1 MAAPTSSVPA
11 PPARS
16 WLAPLL
22 GLAGLA
28 VALAVFHYFTGPDY
42 ALPLTAVTQLKP
54 LPVTLDS
61 VRVGLAAL
69 PVRANVYLLT
79 QTHDMGGPFVR
90 PDAAAALLVVLAGAL
105 VYYLAAITRL
115 ARAPFVVGMALV
127 IFLLMSLNTDQL
139 GIFGEGQRQYFLIL
153 LLMALGLPAYG
164 FHAFWPAVPL
174 GRRLLA
180 FALLVAGLGALLFAR
195 SLLSTQATTLHL
207 VSYSVMSGAV
217 VVGLVVL
224 WVGFENIYGLLWLST
239 RAETPGGRPGL
250 LPFVLMSGLYL
261 TPLFLYYWHDGQVP
275 LLFNVR
281 LDPLALLLPAV
292 VVGWLGLRRR
302 AASYG
307 GVVPYGT
314 AAYVYLALVA
324 LGAGVLGYALATVN
338 NPLLDASRQFTALA
352 LLTCGAAFLLYVL
365 LNFAPLIRKRLRVY
379 LVVYEPRRLPLY
391 TVYIL
396 GIGAIIMVEVRNQLF
411 VLDQVRAGYYNE
423 LGDLTRL
430 QSEEQPD
437 VEALAFLAERY
448 YAESDVLDRFN
459 HKASL
464 GRAALYHFRLQR
476 QNELNALN
484 RALSRAPSAR
494 ISLRLAAL
502 YGEPKDF
509 FDRQQ
514 ALRDGLRH
522 DPASAPLASDLAQ
535 LYMRS
540 TLADSVAY
548 YLDRAAT
555 AAPGN
560 AAVQTNQLAFLLQQ
574 QDWPAAQQWAAG
586 HPAPARQ
593 PALQSNELLLARFTG
608 QPAPTVA
615 PPDTA
620 ATLTLPT
627 FARLYHGALARATA
641 RDTSLL
647 PALRHLSQRP
657 ANADYREQLTFLRAL
672 TLHDAGRLL
681 AARAALRPLTI
692 GTTPGAA
699 YYQNLLGLWQLT
711 QQQYPAAAATFANA
725 TQYGYP
731 EAAVGRAYA
740 LALNDQPDSARAAV
754 AAMPAAVLPY
764 PTALLR
770 QTLALTY
777 PTTFATA
784 SDTLKAQFLVVRGS
798 ELPPAQQLALAEALA
813 SPAARQAALLALAPR
828 ALAAGQLATVTTA
841 MQQAAPAPATATPAS
856 SAWNAIRGQLYVAD
870 NQWDAVRT
878 LLKTAYFAPA
888 HQPQRLLL
896 RALLA
901 EHAAPATAGAQFA
914 TLLREAPFD
923 APGVL
928 AAAAYYT
935 RRKEYPAAYDAL
947 LRGLDYNPSSG
958 ELLKAYALAT
968 IPVGLT
974 PYAEAPLQQLQAL
987 LSPAEYSIFHA
998 QYEARRTALR
1008 AEMAAWN

>member
-1 MAAPTSSVPA
+1 MAAPPTSAAPA
-11 PPARS
+11 SLP

-22 GLAGLA
+22 ALAGLA

-54 LPVTLDS
+54 LPVALDS

-79 QTHDMGGPFVR
+79 QTHDLGGPFVR
-90 PDAAAALLVVLAGAL
+90 PDAAAALLAVLAGAL

-153 LLMALGLPAYG
+153 LLIALGLPAYG

-180 FALLVAGLGALLFAR
+180 FALLVAGLSALLFAR
-195 SLLSTQATTLHL
+195 SLLSAQATALHL
-207 VSYSVMSGAV
+207 VSYSVLSGAV

-224 WVGFENIYGLLWLST
+224 WVGFENIYGLLWLNT
-239 RAETPGGRPGL
+239 RAETPGGRFGV
-250 LPFVLMSGLYL
+250 LPFVVASSLYL
-261 TPLFLYYWHDGQVP
+261 SLLGLYYWNDGQVP

-281 LDPLALLLPAV
+281 LDPLVLLLPAV

-307 GVVPYGT
+307 AAVPYGT

-324 LGAGVLGYALATVN
+324 LGAAVLGYALATVN
-338 NPLLDASRQFTALA
+338 NPLLDAARQFTALA

-365 LNFAPLIRKRLRVY
+365 VNFAPLIRRRLRVY
-379 LVVYEPRRLPLY
+379 LVAYQPRRLPLY

-396 GIGAIIMVEVRNQLF
+396 GIGAIIAVEVRNQLF
-411 VLDQVRAGYYNE
+411 VLDQVQAGYYNE

-430 QSEEQPD
+430 QSEEQPA

-502 YGEPKDF
+502 YSEPKDF

-522 DPASAPLASDLAQ
+522 DPTSAPLASDMAQ

-560 AAVQTNQLAFLLQQ
+560 AAVQTNTLAFLLLQ
-574 QDWPAAQQWAAG
+574 QDWPAAQQWAAA
-586 HPAPARQ
+586 HPAPAQQ
-593 PALQSNELLLARFTG
+593 PARQSNELLLARLTG

-615 PPDTA
+615 LPDTA
-620 ATLTLPT
+620 AALTLPT

-641 RDTSLL
+641 HDTSLL
-647 PALRHLSQRP
+647 PTLRHLSQRP

-672 TLHDAGRLL
+672 TLHDAGRLV
-681 AARAALRPLTI
+681 AARTALRPLTI

-711 QQQYPAAAATFANA
+711 QRQYPAAAATFAGA
-725 TQYGYP
+725 AQYGYP

-740 LALNDQPDSARAAV
+740 LALNNQPDSARAAV
-754 AAMPAAVLPY
+754 AAVPAAVLPS
-764 PTALLR
+764 PTTLLR

-777 PTTFATA
+777 PAAFATA
-784 SDTLKAQFLVVRGS
+784 SDTLQAQFLVVPGS
-798 ELPPAQQLALAEALA
+798 LLPPAQQLALAAVIA
-813 SPAARQAALLALAPR
+813 APAPRQAALLATAPR
-828 ALAAGQLATVTTA
+828 ALAAGQLAAVATA
-841 MQQAAPAPATATPAS
+841 VQQAAPAPATATPAG
-856 SAWNAIRGQLYVAD
+856 SAWNAVRGQLYLA
-870 NQWDAVRT
+870 NKQWDDVRT
-878 LLKTAYFAPA
+878 LLQTAYFAPA
-888 HQPQRLLL
+888 DQPQRLLL
-896 RALLA
+896 SALLA
-901 EHAAPATAGAQFA
+901 AHAAPAAAGAQFA
-914 TLLREAPFD
+914 ALLREAPFD

-928 AAAAYYT
+928 AAAAYHT
-935 RRKEYPAAYDAL
+935 QRQDYPAAYDAL
-947 LRGLDYNPSSG
+947 LRGLDDNPASV

-968 IPVGLT
+968 IPVGLAQ
-974 PYAEAPLQQLQAL
+974 YAAAPLQQLQAL

-998 QYEARRTALR
+998 QYEARRAALS
-1008 AEMAAWN
+1008 AETAAWN